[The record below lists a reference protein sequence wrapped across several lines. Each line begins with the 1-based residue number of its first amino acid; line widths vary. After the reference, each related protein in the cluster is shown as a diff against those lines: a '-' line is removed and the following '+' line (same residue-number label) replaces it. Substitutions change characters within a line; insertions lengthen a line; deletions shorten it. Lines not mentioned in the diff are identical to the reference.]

1 MILLL
6 ALVAGVLAGFG
17 WARWCGRPYQ
27 PPDLRYLW
35 LALIAFLPQF
45 VILYLPFVRGRS
57 PDFLTTASLLTSQL
71 LFLVFAWLNRRLPGM
86 SILIFGSVLN
96 LAVMITNGGF
106 MPISPQTASRLISQ
120 EALLD
125 IPTGSRFGVKDVLLL
140 PENTRF
146 EWLADR
152 FLPPSWFPYQ
162 VAFSLG
168 DVFIAIGVFWL
179 LAYQG
184 KPEKYSTNRGVLS

>member
-45 VILYLPFVRGRS
+45 VIVYLPSTRGQS
-57 PDFLTTASLLTSQL
+57 PDWLTAASLLTSQL
-71 LFLVFAWLNRRLPGM
+71 LFLGFAWLNRRLPGM

-106 MPISPQTASRLISQ
+106 MPISPQTAGRLVSQ
-120 EALLD
+120 EVLLD
-125 IPTGSRFGVKDVLLL
+125 IPPGSRFGTKDILLL

-152 FLPPSWFPYQ
+152 FLPPTWSPYQ

-168 DVFIAIGVFWL
+168 DVLIAIGIFLL
-179 LAYQG
+179 LAYQRMSASNHMNKG
-184 KPEKYSTNRGVLS
+184 N